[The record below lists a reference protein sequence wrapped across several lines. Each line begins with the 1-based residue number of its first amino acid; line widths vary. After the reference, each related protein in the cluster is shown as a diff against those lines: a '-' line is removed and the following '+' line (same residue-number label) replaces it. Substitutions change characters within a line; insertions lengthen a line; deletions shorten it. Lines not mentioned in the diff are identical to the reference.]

1 MEQLMVSQMQK
12 DLRYEGFLLI
22 RSSERRKDVRGNEYV
37 DLTLCDRSGEINSKI
52 WNWDPGKEPP
62 AGGKVIWVRG
72 LVQEYNGRLQLR
84 IEKWREITPEDSVD
98 MRELVPCAPRP
109 PKEMW
114 AEIQQTV
121 DSFESR
127 KLQTVVREML
137 RGAEEKLMWF
147 PAAKRMHH
155 AERSGLLH
163 HTTDMLKAAEAICVI
178 YPWLHRDLL
187 LAGVIIH
194 DLGKLEELKSDEV
207 GNVSDYTREGQLIG
221 HLVQGVANLRAAAE
235 KTGVTGEVVTLLE
248 HLLISHHGE
257 MEYGSPTPP
266 MFPEAE
272 ALRWIDMMDA
282 RMNAMKSALDRTPEG
297 AFSEKVYTLDRRVYH
312 PRYTDDAE

>member
-1 MEQLMVSQMQK
+1 
-12 DLRYEGFLLI
+12 
-22 RSSERRKDVRGNEYV
+22 
-37 DLTLCDRSGEINSKI
+37 
-52 WNWDPGKEPP
+52 
-62 AGGKVIWVRG
+62 
-72 LVQEYNGRLQLR
+72 
-84 IEKWREITPEDSVD
+84 
-98 MRELVPCAPRP
+98 
-109 PKEMW
+109 
-114 AEIQQTV
+114 
-121 DSFESR
+121 
-127 KLQTVVREML
+127 
-137 RGAEEKLMWF
+137 MWF